1 MMLQFLLA
9 YFLIISSRD
18 LKSSSLFLSFRCGD
32 TVAMTQKLVCKIIS
46 VMSVWHYQI
55 SSFFFQY
62 YVYLLHFF
70 HLLGYLTSEWLH
82 TDLATVRSGLTWTS
96 CSEATQCHERK
107 SPGARYAE
115 LPNRE
120 YKALVSQFVDFTH
133 FKQNIV
139 PNEPKLDSVSCICL

>member
-1 MMLQFLLA
+1 MSGDLLGHSIWRVIFNMFFFLPSLMMLQFLLA

-107 SPGARYAE
+107 SPGARYSE
-115 LPNRE
+115 LPNRWDGNT
-120 YKALVSQFVDFTH
+120 KH
-133 FKQNIV
+133 
-139 PNEPKLDSVSCICL
+139 